1 MSVSDKV
8 KLKFFKDPSRGRR
21 VLHWV
26 YGKSAYV
33 APGLLVG
40 ATMDSML
47 AMSVTYALTGLM
59 LIPPKSR
66 DVLKRLNSVFDRS
79 WLKHKHSEYV
89 SDRLREVFDHAKFS
103 YRKTEERKGRDG
115 KIEKVEVV
123 EYPRVNIEMDG
134 NNYYLRVEMLPGQTA
149 KQWEQKQDAFAHALS
164 CDFVSFKVKRGVVEM
179 ILQHTSMKSD
189 KVLYKEDREA
199 RYINIGY
206 APGRILKWNFDDLP
220 HMLVVGVT
228 GSGKSTFIRNLLV
241 QMGRT
246 WTLKIVDGK
255 TVEFSFLKRMGYDVV
270 TSKNELLQVLE
281 EAEKEMDRRYRKM
294 DELGVNEYHQAG
306 FTPYFV
312 LVDEFITLVESMRSK
327 PRRGSKEQGIKGED
341 KSEKD
346 KLFEYLHKLS
356 TKGRASGVFLILIL
370 QRPDSTF
377 MPTAVRDNLIAKVVL
392 KGSEAAM
399 EMAFGSEYK
408 RLSPLPKGQGYCQLQ
423 EEPVAFAFANYQL
436 DQFKEDMV
444 LPEESEGESEG
455 VVLPFEKKKA

>member
-1 MSVSDKV
+1 MSNKM
-8 KLKFFKDPSRGRR
+8 KLKFYKDPSLARR
-21 VLHWV
+21 VLYSV

-47 AMSVTYALTGLM
+47 AMSVTYALTGLL
-59 LIPPKSR
+59 LIPNKSR
-66 DVLKRLNSVFDRS
+66 EVLKKLNSVFERE
-79 WLKHKHSEYV
+79 WMRNKQSEYV
-89 SDRLREVFDHAKFS
+89 SDRLREVFDHAKLS
-103 YRKTEERKGRDG
+103 YRRFEERKDRDG
-115 KIEKVEVV
+115 KVEKVEVV
-123 EYPRVNIEMDG
+123 DYPAVKIEMDS
-134 NNYYLRVEMLPGQTA
+134 NNYYLMMEMLPGQTA
-149 KQWEQKQDAFAHALS
+149 KQWEQKQDAFSNALAS
-164 CDFVSFKVKRGVVEM
+164 DLVTFKVARGIVKMV
-179 ILQHTSMKSD
+179 LQHTPMKSD
-189 KVLYKEDREA
+189 KVLYKENREA

-206 APGRILKWNFDDLP
+206 APGRVLRWNFDEVP

-228 GSGKSTFIRNLLV
+228 GSGKSTFIRNILV

-270 TSKNELLQVLE
+270 TSKDELLQVLE

-312 LVDEFITLVESMRSK
+312 LVDEFITLVESMRNK
-327 PRRGSKEQGIKGED
+327 PRRGSKDQGIKGED

-346 KLFEYLHKLS
+346 KLFEYLYKLS

-370 QRPDSTF
+370 QRPDSSF
-377 MPTAVRDNLIAKVVL
+377 MPTAVRDNLTAKVVL

-423 EEPVAFAFANYQL
+423 EEPVTFAFANYRL
-436 DQFKEDMV
+436 DQFKEDMD
-444 LPEESEGESEG
+444 LGESRVEYKEST
-455 VVLPFEKKKA
+455 VLPFKKKA